1 MTCSISLLKRD
12 KGFVVLMTAFPGQEV
27 VIAAV
32 LFFREGAAGIGAM
45 LVDRAVPFGR
55 MKKLASAFED
65 VIFVVAQHA
74 VAVALD
80 ELGEFALGLFVTQ
93 PETFCQ

>member
-27 VIAAV
+27 VITAA
-32 LFFREGAAGIGAM
+32 LFFREGAAGVGAV
-45 LVDRAVPFGR
+45 LIDRAVPFGR

-65 VIFVVAQHA
+65 VIFA
-74 VAVALD
+74 VS
-80 ELGEFALGLFVTQ
+80 
-93 PETFCQ
+93 